1 MKDRKGFTLIE
12 LLAVLVVL
20 SVILSISV
28 PKIMDVR
35 YESSK
40 KAFTND
46 VDELQ
51 GIAQL
56 EYNNKK
62 EARLYNFEDGN
73 QTNVVNEEDKL
84 NFKGDNPGD
93 GYIKIYSNGDIHMNV
108 DGHIVSIDGRVIN
121 LTFKEYEMLKL
132 FLSNQGIVY
141 TRDQLLSEIW
151 GVDYFGETRTVDMH
165 IKTLRQKLG
174 ESGKCIKTVRNVGYR
189 METFIE

>member
-1 MKDRKGFTLIE
+1 MSKEKGFTLIE

-62 EARLYNFEDGN
+62 EARVYNFEDGN

-93 GYIKIYSNGDIHMNV
+93 GYIKIYSSGDI
-108 DGHIVSIDGRVIN
+108 
-121 LTFKEYEMLKL
+121 EYELT
-132 FLSNQGIVY
+132 S
-141 TRDQLLSEIW
+141 RDH
-151 GVDYFGETRTVDMH
+151 VF
-165 IKTLRQKLG
+165 
-174 ESGKCIKTVRNVGYR
+174 VRAKK
-189 METFIE
+189 

>member
-46 VDELQ
+46 VNELQ

-62 EARLYNFEDGN
+62 EARVFCR
-73 QTNVVNEEDKL
+73 KM
-84 NFKGDNPGD
+84 FK
-93 GYIKIYSNGDIHMNV
+93 KTKKCDIIM
-108 DGHIVSIDGRVIN
+108 IN
-121 LTFKEYEMLKL
+121 
-132 FLSNQGIVY
+132 NIG
-141 TRDQLLSEIW
+141 
-151 GVDYFGETRTVDMH
+151 
-165 IKTLRQKLG
+165 
-174 ESGKCIKTVRNVGYR
+174 
-189 METFIE
+189 

>member
-62 EARLYNFEDGN
+62 EARVYNFEDGN

-84 NFKGDNPGD
+84 NFKGENPGD
-93 GYIKIYSNGDIHMNV
+93 GYIKIYSNGDI
-108 DGHIVSIDGRVIN
+108 
-121 LTFKEYEMLKL
+121 EYELT
-132 FLSNQGIVY
+132 SGIISFV
-141 TRDQLLSEIW
+141 QVKKW
-151 GVDYFGETRTVDMH
+151 G
-165 IKTLRQKLG
+165 
-174 ESGKCIKTVRNVGYR
+174 
-189 METFIE
+189 IEKEK